1 MSFFLLL
8 VVLIPRSSLDLSP
21 SLVPV
26 FVKTTNNRNNS
37 SHVWDYCPFG
47 CLLLLLLSLVFV
59 SLTNTEPDFEREG
72 GENSILII
80 KRQIRVSSIY
90 VNRLLQTM
98 IDNWHSLPNKKYGI
112 ELKNQQLT
120 LKWFKEKENKIV
132 KK

>member
-1 MSFFLLL
+1 LRLLSVRMSVVVVVVGLCLSDKHWTGFRTRRGETAFLL
-8 VVLIPRSSLDLSP
+8 S
-21 SLVPV
+21 
-26 FVKTTNNRNNS
+26 KT
-37 SHVWDYCPFG
+37 
-47 CLLLLLLSLVFV
+47 
-59 SLTNTEPDFEREG
+59 
-72 GENSILII
+72 
-80 KRQIRVSSIY
+80 IRVSSIY